1 MEESE
6 RNQDSSELTLDIP
19 PSLVSYFETS
29 KSRAAAFEKQILEEP
44 EGSNA
49 GLMKLQTELNNGT
62 GKSKKRITS
71 ETAEDKN
78 DIDDDNPE
86 NEKKTHCE
94 QEQKKEQRQQRE
106 MDFQEELKRIM
117 EAEKLHQMELELKKR
132 NAQEK
137 LEQELLLR
145 QELGHLAHPQTQE
158 LKRSYDGVCGVENR
172 KRWAVL

>member
-1 MEESE
+1 MEESK

-44 EGSNA
+44 EDSNA
-49 GLMKLQTELNNGT
+49 GLMKLQTELNNGR

-86 NEKKTHCE
+86 NENDFALNISDPQTERGKTHCE

-117 EAEKLHQMELELKKR
+117 EAEKLHQMELEVKKR
-132 NAQEK
+132 NAEEK
-137 LEQELLLR
+137 LEQELRLR
-145 QELGHLAHPQTQE
+145 Q
-158 LKRSYDGVCGVENR
+158 
-172 KRWAVL
+172 